1 MQLSNEDKETVIRFD
16 ETPGKGVIFTYNKTW
31 QSHLEKKL
39 GLKPVWENGYGGK
52 EYEIDKK
59 RIPMPRA
66 PRKLSLEQ
74 RKKLGERLSKARSLK
89 SPNPLG
95 NHVTIGKSGGE
106 KISVGKATGKRNKV
120 LKTTIKG
127 GRK

>member
-66 PRKLSLEQ
+66 PRKLTAEQ
-74 RKKLGERLSKARSLK
+74 RKKLGERLNKARSLK
-89 SPNPLG
+89 SPNRLG
-95 NHVTIGKSGGE
+95 NHVTIGKSGGG
-106 KISVGKATGKRNKV
+106 KISVGKDTGKQKKV
-120 LKTTIKG
+120 VK
-127 GRK
+127 

>member
-16 ETPGKGVIFTYNKTW
+16 ETPGKAVIFTYNKTW

-39 GLKPVWENGYGGK
+39 GLKCIFDNGHGGK

-66 PRKLSLEQ
+66 PKKLSPEQ
-74 RKKLGERLSKARSLK
+74 RKKLSERLTKAR
-89 SPNPLG
+89 N
-95 NHVTIGKSGGE
+95 
-106 KISVGKATGKRNKV
+106 KRRDKCHNQM
-120 LKTTIKG
+120 
-127 GRK
+127 